1 MTDNDLER
9 LGLSRCVVQV
19 LKRAGIEDL
28 NGLIIALCQ
37 CGNCKNLAQI
47 KGIGRYTVR
56 QIECLMD
63 ARIEVDEF
71 DFPTLSF

>member
-1 MTDNDLER
+1 MTDNDLEW

-28 NGLIIALCQ
+28 DGLIIALCQ
-37 CGNCKNLAQI
+37 RGHCKNLAEI
-47 KGIGRYTVR
+47 KGIGRYTVC